1 MSYRHA
7 IAAHKLI
14 TDEDQ
19 NLIFLSKENDS
30 NGCIGT
36 VDVSYPSVPLFMLY
50 NTEYVKG
57 MLRPIFRFAD
67 CDVWTY
73 DFAPHDVGRYPYAWG
88 QVYGRS
94 DEENKQFSLTK
105 SILCTRLTI
114 CIRQEVMYM
123 VCVIRCL

>member
-50 NTEYVKG
+50 NTNTSRNG
-57 MLRPIFRFAD
+57 
-67 CDVWTY
+67 CDH
-73 DFAPHDVGRYPYAWG
+73 F
-88 QVYGRS
+88 
-94 DEENKQFSLTK
+94 
-105 SILCTRLTI
+105 
-114 CIRQEVMYM
+114 
-123 VCVIRCL
+123 

>member
-14 TDEDQ
+14 TDEDK

-67 CDVWTY
+67 CDVWM
-73 DFAPHDVGRYPYAWG
+73 P
-88 QVYGRS
+88 
-94 DEENKQFSLTK
+94 
-105 SILCTRLTI
+105 
-114 CIRQEVMYM
+114 
-123 VCVIRCL
+123 